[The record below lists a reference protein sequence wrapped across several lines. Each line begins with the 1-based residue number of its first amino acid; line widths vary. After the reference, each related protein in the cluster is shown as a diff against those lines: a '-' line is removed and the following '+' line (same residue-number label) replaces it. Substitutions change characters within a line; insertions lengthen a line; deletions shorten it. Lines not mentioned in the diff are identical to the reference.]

1 VWGGWAYSLAFAILA
16 LKFKMFYGNWFT
28 YVRVCVCVLGGG
40 GCSPYT
46 YRNIPGGRMWAMAF
60 LHKHNKSIATLDL
73 RFSIENHVVYA

>member
-1 VWGGWAYSLAFAILA
+1 
-16 LKFKMFYGNWFT
+16 
-28 YVRVCVCVLGGG
+28 VCVCVLGGG